1 MKKRG
6 VTSERKIRA
15 NRANARA
22 STGPQTTRGRAR
34 AARNALR
41 HALSLPVRSIPAL
54 SEEVEAL
61 AREIAGPSANAEA
74 QEIARQVAEA
84 QIDLCRV
91 RYARHQFL
99 SDSLSK
105 EHYDSYANTRMKAKV
120 LCAFLLP
127 NPLAISMEISK
138 FATSTPQ
145 GPDTFATIKSE
156 EAKKL
161 LAMDRYERRAL
172 SRRKFAIRAF
182 DAARRSLRDCNS

>member
-22 STGPQTTRGRAR
+22 STGPQTTQGRAR
-34 AARNALR
+34 AARNAL
-41 HALSLPVRSIPAL
+41 HHGLSLSVYSNPAL
-54 SEEVEAL
+54 SKEVEPL
-61 AREIAGPSANAEA
+61 AREFAGPSAKAET
-74 QEIARQVAEA
+74 QEMARQVAKA

-91 RYARHQFL
+91 RHARHQFL

-105 EHYDSYANTRMKAKV
+105 EYYDSYANTRMKAKV
-120 LCAFLLP
+120 LRAFLRP
-127 NPLAISMEISK
+127 NPPALSMEILK

-145 GPDTFATIKSE
+145 GPEKFATIVSG

>member
-1 MKKRG
+1 L
-6 VTSERKIRA
+6 TSERKITA

-41 HALSLPVRSIPAL
+41 HALSLPVDSIPAL
-54 SEEVEAL
+54 SEEIKAL
-61 AREIAGPSANAEA
+61 AREIAGPGANAET
-74 QEIARQVAEA
+74 QELARQVAEA
-84 QIDLCRV
+84 QVDLHRV

-99 SDSLSK
+99 SDTLSIQN
-105 EHYDSYANTRMKAKV
+105 YDSYANVRMKLKILSA
-120 LCAFLLP
+120 LLRP
-127 NPLAISMEISK
+127 NPPDISTEARQ

-145 GPDTFATIKSE
+145 GPDKLATILSG

-182 DAARRSLRDCNS
+182 DEARRRCSRDCNN